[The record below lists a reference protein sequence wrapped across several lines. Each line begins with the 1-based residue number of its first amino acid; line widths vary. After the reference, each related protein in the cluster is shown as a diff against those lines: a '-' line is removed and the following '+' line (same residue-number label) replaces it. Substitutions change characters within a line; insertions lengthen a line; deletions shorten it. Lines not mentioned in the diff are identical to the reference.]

1 VKQHDTPLAEAT
13 TPSLDA
19 LKAFS
24 AGSRILDTGNEL
36 PTAVPLFKRAVEIDP
51 KFAMAYASMG
61 MAYFFSGEPALSAE
75 SARKAFELR
84 DRASDREKFF
94 IAANYELQV
103 TGNLEQARQICE
115 LWMRTYPREIGPYG
129 FLGALVYPTFGKF
142 DKGVEV
148 ARKMIELDPEF
159 PIGYLQLG
167 FNSQFRGDLEEADK
181 TFQRAFDRKLENTE
195 FFPTLFD
202 IAFLKRDIAG
212 MQRTAALAH
221 GKTGAE
227 DSVTQREGFVLAYS
241 GRLAEARMKSRQA
254 VDLARQAKQPGRS
267 ALFIAGAALWEAF
280 FGNESAAQ
288 QGAALAL
295 TLSTDRDL
303 EYGAALAL
311 ALSGDSSAS
320 HRLADNLEMRFPED
334 TEVRF
339 TYLPAIRAV
348 LALNHNDAV
357 RAVELLQIAAPY
369 DLGTPL
375 SGAAPGFFGT
385 LYTVYVRGLAY
396 LAAHQG
402 AEAATEFQKILD
414 HRPIV
419 VSDPI
424 GALAPLQLGRAL
436 VLSGDTSN
444 ARKAYQDFLTLWKD
458 ADADI
463 PIRKQAKAEF
473 AKLR

>member
-1 VKQHDTPLAEAT
+1 V
-13 TPSLDA
+13 
-19 LKAFS
+19 
-24 AGSRILDTGNEL
+24 TGNEL
-36 PTAVPLFKRAVEIDP
+36 PTAVALFKRAVEIDP
-51 KFAMAYASMG
+51 RFAMAYASLG
-61 MAYFFSGEPALSAE
+61 MAYFFSGEPALAAE
-75 SARKAFELR
+75 SARKAYQLR
-84 DRASDREKFF
+84 DRTSDREKFF
-94 IAANYELQV
+94 IAVNYQLQV
-103 TGNLEQARQICE
+103 TGNLEQAQQTCE
-115 LWMRTYPREIGPYG
+115 LWIRTYPREIVPYG
-129 FLGALVYPTFGKF
+129 FLGALVYPTLGRF
-142 DKGVEV
+142 DRGIDV
-148 ARKMIELDPEF
+148 ARKSIELDPDF

-167 FNSQFRGDLEEADK
+167 FNSQFHGDLEQAERA
-181 TFQRAFDRKLENTE
+181 FQRAFDRKLENAE

-202 IAFLKRDIAG
+202 IAFLKRDVAA

-241 GRLAEARMKSRQA
+241 GRLAEARIKSRQA

-280 FGNESAAQ
+280 FGNKSAAQ

-295 TLSTDRDL
+295 TLSTDREL

-311 ALSGDSSAS
+311 ALSGDSSGS
-320 HRLADNLEMRFPED
+320 QRLAENLEMRFPED

-339 TYLPAIRAV
+339 TYLPTIRAA
-348 LALNHNDAV
+348 LALNRNEAA
-357 RAVELLQIAAPY
+357 RAVELLKIAAPY

-375 SGAAPGFFGT
+375 SAAAPAFFGP

-396 LAAHQG
+396 LATRQG

-414 HRPIV
+414 HRSVV

-424 GALAPLQLGRAL
+424 GALAPLQRGRAL
-436 VLSGDTSN
+436 VLSGDTST

-463 PIRKQAKAEF
+463 PIHKEAKAEF
-473 AKLR
+473 ARLR